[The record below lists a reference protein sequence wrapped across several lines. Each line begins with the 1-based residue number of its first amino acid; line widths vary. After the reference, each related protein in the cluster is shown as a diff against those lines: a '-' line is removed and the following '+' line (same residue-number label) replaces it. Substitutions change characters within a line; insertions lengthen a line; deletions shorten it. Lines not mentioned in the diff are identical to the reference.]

1 VRSVANGALAG
12 DGSLMQHGPGSTLGA
27 TVNLA
32 AGGADITAVNT
43 RPLVARA
50 RPRAARNS
58 PRPSGARASN
68 RTQHAP
74 VNPGS

>member
-1 VRSVANGALAG
+1 VANGALAG

-32 AGGADITAVNT
+32 AGGADITAVDN

-50 RPRAARNS
+50 QPRAARTS
-58 PRPSGARASN
+58 PWPTAL
-68 RTQHAP
+68 
-74 VNPGS
+74 